1 MRAADKVGDRNLWAA
16 AARDGAAAL
25 ADMQT
30 EIAESLTPQERAV
43 VSRFLDSL
51 VVHDHHTEDEAE

>member
-1 MRAADKVGDRNLWAA
+1 MRTADRVVDRNLWAA

-30 EIAESLTPQERAV
+30 EIAERLTPQERAV

-51 VVHDHHTEDEAE
+51 VVHDHHTDDEAE